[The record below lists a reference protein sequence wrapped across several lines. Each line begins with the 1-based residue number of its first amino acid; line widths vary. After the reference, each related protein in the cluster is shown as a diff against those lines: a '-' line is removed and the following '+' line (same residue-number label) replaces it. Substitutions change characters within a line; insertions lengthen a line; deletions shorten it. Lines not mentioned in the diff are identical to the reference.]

1 MDEVLMFELMMVMVL
16 GVVALPVERFVL
28 LFFVVQVVLSVH
40 FSLDVVLILV
50 NALFIVHVLFEVA
63 LFFPADFVGKLLFF
77 LILLGASQI

>member
-63 LFFPADFVGKLLFF
+63 LFFLFSTVFSVKLF
-77 LILLGASQI
+77 LLLE